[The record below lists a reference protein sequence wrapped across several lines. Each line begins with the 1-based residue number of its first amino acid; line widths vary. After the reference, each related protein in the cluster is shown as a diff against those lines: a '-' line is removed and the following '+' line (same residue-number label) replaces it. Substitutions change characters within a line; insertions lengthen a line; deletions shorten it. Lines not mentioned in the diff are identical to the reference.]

1 LSMSFAVFSAV
12 VGILS
17 SYVLNVAPG
26 GMIVLISIIIFG
38 VSLGIKSLRARNKF
52 TRKTKPIVP

>member
-1 LSMSFAVFSAV
+1 MCFAVSSAV

-38 VSLGIKSLRARNKF
+38 VSLGIKSLRTRNKF
-52 TRKTKPIVP
+52 VKKAIGHSKI

>member
-1 LSMSFAVFSAV
+1 M
-12 VGILS
+12 S

-38 VSLGIKSLRARNKF
+38 ISLGIKSLRSRNKF
-52 TRKTKPIVP
+52 VRKTVEPSKI